1 MTSYFVAASSACTV
15 GLGLRKLS
23 ATALANAK
31 GAKLTWLNAATSFL
45 AMASAGFLNA
55 YIMRQTE
62 IKSGID
68 VLDKDTHK
76 PYGKSVA
83 CAQSAV

>member
-23 ATALANAK
+23 AKALANAK

-68 VLDKDTHK
+68 VLNKDTHK